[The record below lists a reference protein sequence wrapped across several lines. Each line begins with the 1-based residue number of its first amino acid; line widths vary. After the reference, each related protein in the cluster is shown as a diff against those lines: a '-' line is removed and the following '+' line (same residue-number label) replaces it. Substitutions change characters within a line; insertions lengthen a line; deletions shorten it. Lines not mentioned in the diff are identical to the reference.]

1 MIAVNYT
8 QFRNEMK
15 SHLDLVTEDYETVVV
30 TRKENNNVVI
40 ISEES
45 YNNLLEN
52 IHVMGNKENYDWL
65 MQSKKQLEKGKA
77 KRRELIEVT
86 DE

>member
-30 TRKENNNVVI
+30 TRKENSNVVI